1 MSSWEVVGKHG
12 GRVDALEKIMGETR
26 FGVDLIPD
34 GCLHGRVIRS
44 TVAHGR
50 IRSIRFSGDV
60 DWRPYTIVRAG
71 DIPGRNVVPMI
82 KEDQPFLA
90 GDVVQFIGE
99 PILLLAHADPVAL
112 HGVERHIEIEY
123 DILPAVLSLDDALA
137 LKARLFGEDNVF
149 YRAPIA
155 KGDPDAVFSSG
166 AFRVIERTYT
176 TGHQEQLYL
185 EPQNMTA
192 YPPADGRVRVTGS
205 LQCPYYVKPAVETAL
220 GMLADVEQSPTGGA
234 FGGKEDY
241 PSLLGAWA
249 ALLAWRSGKPVRMVF
264 ERAEDISFTT
274 KRHPSRTRVRMAF
287 DIDGRLQAMDVDFQL
302 DGGAYCTLSPVVLS
316 RGAIHAGSAYR
327 CDNVRILGRVFATN
341 TPPNGAFRGFGAP
354 QAFFAVERHMDVAAR
369 ELGLEP
375 LELRR
380 RNRLRD
386 GDTTATSQPFV
397 WQKNL
402 DDVLGR
408 ALSLSGF
415 EARRREHKEWNRGSR
430 DKKRGIGLA
439 LFFHG
444 TGFTGSGEKK
454 LQSRAR
460 LEITADGRAHILV
473 ANTEMGQGARTVLS
487 RIVAESLGV
496 SPDWVTCVIPD
507 TARVPNSG
515 PTVASRTTAV
525 IGGLLEKVA
534 RALRGRLEQ
543 RFGRPW
549 KGGDDFRRLVGS
561 LPPTDFPLSEEQ
573 EYELPPQVVWDEA
586 NYRGHAYADYSWG
599 CYVAE
604 VEADLVDYTVRPLR
618 FVAVQDIGTVI
629 HPELARGQVEGGVVQ
644 GIGYALYEA
653 VQFREGRVIN
663 PGFSDYIVPMA
674 ADIPE
679 IVCDF
684 VENPSPTG
692 AFGAKGLGELPMD
705 GVAPAILNALAQAV
719 GEEFTDIPLLPSDLF
734 PRLEAK
740 RRPADPGVKG

>member
-1 MSSWEVVGKHG
+1 MSAWKWVGKNG
-12 GRVDALEKIMGETR
+12 VRVDALEKILGGTR
-26 FGVDLIPD
+26 FGVDVIPD

-44 TVAHGR
+44 AVAHGR
-50 IRSIRFSGDV
+50 IRSIRLSGDV
-60 DWRPYTIVRAG
+60 DWRPYTIVTAR

-82 KEDQPFLA
+82 QDDQPFLA
-90 GDVVQFIGE
+90 GDAVKFIGE
-99 PILLLAHADPVAL
+99 PILLLAHADPAAL
-112 HGVERHIEIEY
+112 HGMERHIEIEY
-123 DILPAVLSLDDALA
+123 EILPAVLSLDDALA
-137 LKARLFGEDNVF
+137 GKARLFGEDNVF
-149 YRAPIA
+149 YRALIG
-155 KGDPDAVFSSG
+155 KGDPEAVFSSG
-166 AFRVIERTYT
+166 ACRVVETTYG

-192 YPPADGRVRVTGS
+192 FPPESGRLRVSGS
-205 LQCPYYVKPAVETAL
+205 LQCPYYVKPAVEAAL
-220 GMLADVEQSPTGGA
+220 GMTADVVQAPTGGA

-249 ALLAWRSGKPVRMVF
+249 ALLAWRSGQPVRMVF
-264 ERAEDISFTT
+264 ERDEDFSFTT
-274 KRHPSRTRVRMAF
+274 KRHPSRTHVRMAF
-287 DIDGRLQAMDVDFQL
+287 DGAGLLQAMDVDFQL

-327 CDNVRILGRVFATN
+327 CPNVRILGRVFATN

-354 QAFFAVERHMDVAAR
+354 QAFFAIERHMDVAAR

-397 WQKNL
+397 WQKNM

-408 ALSLSGF
+408 ALSLSGY
-415 EARRREHKEWNRGSR
+415 EGRRREYEEWNRGSR
-430 DKKRGIGLA
+430 DRKRGIGLA

-454 LQSRAR
+454 LRSRAR
-460 LEITADGRAHILV
+460 VEIAADGLAHVLV

-487 RIVAESLGV
+487 RIVAESLDV
-496 SPDWVTCVIPD
+496 PETSVICDCPD
-507 TARVPNSG
+507 TARVPDSG

-525 IGGLLEKVA
+525 VGGLLEKGA
-534 RALRGRLEQ
+534 RALRIRLEE

-549 KGGDDFRRLVGS
+549 IGGDDFHRLVGS
-561 LPPTDFPLSEEQ
+561 LPHDAFPLSEEQ
-573 EYELPPQVVWDEA
+573 EYVLPPQVVWDEE
-586 NYRGHAYADYSWG
+586 NYRGHAYADYSWA

-644 GIGYALYEA
+644 GLGYALYEA
-653 VQFREGRVIN
+653 VQFRDGRVVN

-679 IVCDF
+679 ILCDF

-692 AFGAKGLGELPMD
+692 AFGAKGLGELPLD
-705 GVAPAILNALAQAV
+705 GVAPAVLNALSHAT
-719 GEEFTDIPLLPSDLF
+719 GEECTAIPVQPSDLF

-740 RRPADPGVKG
+740 RRPSPAGGKG

>member
-1 MSSWEVVGKHG
+1 MPAWNYVGKNG
-12 GRVDALEKIMGETR
+12 GRVDALEKILGETR
-26 FGVDLIPD
+26 FGVDILPC
-34 GCLHGRVIRS
+34 GCLHGKVVRS

-60 DWRPYTIVRAG
+60 DWRPYTIVTAG

-90 GDVVQFIGE
+90 SDIVKFIGE
-99 PILLLAHADPVAL
+99 PILLLAHADPAAL

-123 DILPAVLSLDDALA
+123 ETLPAVLSLDDALG

-149 YRAPIA
+149 YRAPIS

-166 AFRVIERTYT
+166 KCRVIERTYT

-192 YPPADGRVRVTGS
+192 YPPVNGRVRVAGS
-205 LQCPYYVKPAVETAL
+205 LQCPYYVKPAVEAAL
-220 GMLADVEQSPTGGA
+220 GMPVDVEQTPTGGA

-287 DIDGRLQAMDVDFQL
+287 DGQGILQAMDVDFQL

-316 RGAIHAGSAYR
+316 RGAIHAGTAYR
-327 CDNVRILGRVFATN
+327 CPHVRIIGRVFATN

-402 DDVLGR
+402 DDVLDR
-408 ALSLSGF
+408 ALAVSGY
-415 EARRREHKEWNRGSR
+415 EARRKEHAEWNRISR

-460 LEITADGRAHILV
+460 LEITADGRAHVLV

-496 SPDWVTCVIPD
+496 PPDVVACECPD

-534 RALRGRLEQ
+534 RALRARLEEC
-543 RFGRPW
+543 FGRPW
-549 KGGDDFRRLVGS
+549 AGGDDFVRLLAG
-561 LPPTDFPLSEEQ
+561 LPPSVFPLSEEQ
-573 EYELPPQVVWDEA
+573 EYVLPPQVVWDEE
-586 NYRGHAYADYSWG
+586 NYRGHAYADYSWA

-604 VEADLVDYTVRPLR
+604 VEADLVDYAVRPLR

-629 HPELARGQVEGGVVQ
+629 HPDLARGQVEGGVVQ

-653 VQFREGRVIN
+653 VQFRDGRVIN

-679 IVCDF
+679 VVCDF

-705 GVAPAILNALAQAV
+705 GVAPAVLNALAQAT
-719 GEEFTDIPLLPSDLF
+719 GEEFTAVPLLPSDLL
-734 PRLEAK
+734 PRLQAM
-740 RRPADPGVKG
+740 RRPAPAGGKG